1 MAASDRGGVRG
12 KAEGAAGEKSGLIR
26 PRQWLALAGLAVAA
40 FVFNTSEFVPIGLLT
55 DIGASFSLAEEGAAV
70 MISVYAWGVM
80 LMSLPLMVLASR
92 VGFRRLML
100 GLLAVF
106 AAGQFLCAA
115 APTFWLLVAARLAVA
130 AAHSVFWA
138 VVMVVAARVVDP
150 RASSA
155 AIGLVATGSSVV
167 QIVGMPLGRAIGL
180 ALGWR
185 MTFATMGAASVS
197 TLAYLAVVFPS
208 MGPQERFRV
217 GQLPGLFRNRSLVAL
232 YVVTVFLAAGQ
243 FAAYSYVEPFLLR
256 VAGLPARGVT
266 LALSAFGCAGLLG
279 SVLFSRLYDGNRR
292 VFLAASLLGESAVL
306 LLLLPAA
313 ASPASMVAAL
323 VAWGACQMG
332 YGIAFQAVLIDFARP
347 EEATVAMAIYSG
359 LYNLGIGGGTAL
371 GGVAAAHLGVASV
384 GVVGGA
390 LAAAGTAVALAL
402 RLPRM
407 RGSRG
412 GAGSR

>member
-1 MAASDRGGVRG
+1 MAASGRSGAREG
-12 KAEGAAGEKSGLIR
+12 AEGTVGEKDGRIQ

-55 DIGASFSLAEEGAAV
+55 DIGASFSLAEEGAAH

-115 APTFWLLVAARLAVA
+115 APTFWLLVAARLVVA

-155 AIGLVATGSSVV
+155 AIGLVATGSSVA

-185 MTFATMGAASVS
+185 MTFAAMGAAAVA
-197 TLAYLAVVFPS
+197 TLAYLALVFPS
-208 MGPQERFRV
+208 MGPGERFRV
-217 GQLPGLFRNRSLVAL
+217 GQLPGLLRNGSLVAL

-256 VAGLPARGVT
+256 VAGLPERGVT

-292 VFLAASLLGESAVL
+292 VFLAVSLLGESAVL
-306 LLLLPAA
+306 FLLLPAA
-313 ASPASMVAAL
+313 ASPVGMVAAL
-323 VAWGACQMG
+323 VAWGACQMA

-371 GGVAAAHLGVASV
+371 GGAAVARLGVASV

-390 LAAAGTAVALAL
+390 LVAAGTAVAFAL
-402 RLPRM
+402 LLPRM
-407 RGSRG
+407 RCGRG
-412 GAGSR
+412 GAGPR

>member
-1 MAASDRGGVRG
+1 MAASDRGGARG
-12 KAEGAAGEKSGLIR
+12 KAGRAAGEKSGLIR
-26 PRQWLALAGLAVAA
+26 PRQWLALVGLAVAA

-100 GLLAVF
+100 GLLA
-106 AAGQFLCAA
+106 AGQFLCAV
-115 APTFWLLVAARLAVA
+115 APTFWLLVAARLVVA

-138 VVMVVAARVVDP
+138 VVTVVAARVVDP

-155 AIGLVATGSSVV
+155 AIGLVATGGSVA

-185 MTFATMGAASVS
+185 MTFAAMGVASVA

-208 MGPQERFRV
+208 MGPGERFRLW
-217 GQLPGLFRNRSLVAL
+217 QLPGLFRNRSLVVL
-232 YVVTVFLAAGQ
+232 YVVVVFLAAGQ

-279 SVLFSRLYDGNRR
+279 NVLFSRLYDGNRR
-292 VFLAASLLGESAVL
+292 VFLAASLLGESAAL

-323 VAWGACQMG
+323 VGWGACQMG
-332 YGIAFQAVLIDFARP
+332 YCIAFQAVLIGLVRP

-371 GGVAAAHLGVASV
+371 GGVAAAQLGVASV
-384 GVVGGA
+384 GVVGGV
-390 LAAAGTAVALAL
+390 LVAAGTAVALAL
-402 RLPRM
+402 LLPRM
-407 RGSRG
+407 RCGRA
-412 GAGSR
+412 GAGPR

>member
-1 MAASDRGGVRG
+1 MAASGRSGARGG
-12 KAEGAAGEKSGLIR
+12 AEGAAGEKDGRIQ

-55 DIGASFSLAEEGAAV
+55 DIAASFSLAEEGAAH

-100 GLLAVF
+100 GLVAVF

-115 APTFWLLVAARLAVA
+115 APTFWLLVAARLVVA

-150 RASSA
+150 RESSA
-155 AIGLVATGSSVV
+155 AIGLVATGSSVA

-185 MTFATMGAASVS
+185 MTFAAMGAAAVA
-197 TLAYLAVVFPS
+197 TLAYLALVFPP
-208 MGPQERFRV
+208 MGPGDRFRV
-217 GQLPGLFRNRSLVAL
+217 GQLPGLLRNGSLVAL
-232 YVVTVFLAAGQ
+232 YVVTVFVAAGQ

-306 LLLLPAA
+306 FLLLPAA
-313 ASPASMVAAL
+313 TSPASMVAAL

-332 YGIAFQAVLIDFARP
+332 YGIAFQAVLIDFAHP
-347 EEATVAMAIYSG
+347 EEATVAMAIGSG

-371 GGVAAAHLGVASV
+371 GGAAVARLGVASV

-390 LAAAGTAVALAL
+390 LAAAGTAVAFAL
-402 RLPRM
+402 LLPRM
-407 RGSRG
+407 RCGRG
-412 GAGSR
+412 GAGPR